1 MQPVTPGRRQTSRL
15 HGTDIGEALS
25 RKRSTGSKLLQ
36 FYGRGVQVMSAWN
49 RRSVA
54 VLGVPFDNVTM
65 HEAME
70 LIEEKIDEQGFHQV
84 ATANVDFVIHAMND
98 QVLQEVLCSCDLIVP
113 DGMPIVWASRLMGC
127 RLKER
132 VSGIDMVPRLAE
144 LAARRGWGMFLL
156 GASER
161 SSLAAAEA
169 LKKRFP
175 KLQIAGRYCPPVS
188 HLADMDHEEIL
199 SRIDRAQPHI
209 LLVAM
214 GHPKQEQWLAM
225 HRDRLNVPLCM
236 GVGAS
241 LDFLAG
247 VVSRA
252 PLWMQ
257 RTGLEWLYRAAQE
270 PQRLTQRYL
279 SDAFGLARHLPIQ
292 VAANAIQPRKHLN
305 AVIETERFSMASVI
319 AVTGDISPS
328 MVHEFE
334 EHLDRA
340 HYEDRDIILDLSE
353 TAYFGLDSVAL
364 LVHLAKVMKRQNRH
378 FWLAGVPGHV
388 TRIFRAARMNHYFV
402 TVPSVRDALY
412 RLRKSESR
420 ILAQSATLTY
430 EPSTR
435 DASIQVEI
443 LKDFCRR
450 IVFLSQ
456 RMRASSERRRSET
469 PATP

>member
-1 MQPVTPGRRQTSRL
+1 
-15 HGTDIGEALS
+15 
-25 RKRSTGSKLLQ
+25 
-36 FYGRGVQVMSAWN
+36 VQVMSGWN

-70 LIEEKIDEQGFHQV
+70 VIEEKIDEQGFHQV
-84 ATANVDFVIHAMND
+84 ATANVDFVVHAMND

-156 GASER
+156 GASEV

-175 KLQIAGRYCPPVS
+175 KLRIVGRYCPPVS
-188 HLADMDHEEIL
+188 DLADMDHEEIL
-199 SRIDRAQPHI
+199 GRIDRAQPHI

-214 GHPKQEQWLAM
+214 GHPKQEKWLAM
-225 HRDRLNVPLCM
+225 HRDRLRVPLCM

-247 VVSRA
+247 VVTRA

-270 PQRLTQRYL
+270 PKRLAQRYVA
-279 SDAFGLARHLPIQ
+279 DALGLARHLPAQ
-292 VAANAIQPRKHLN
+292 VAASAIQPRKHLN
-305 AVIETERFSMASVI
+305 AAIETERFSMVSVI
-319 AVTGDISPS
+319 TVTGDISPS

-340 HYEDRDIILDLSE
+340 RYEDRDIILDLAE

-378 FWLAGVPGHV
+378 FWLAGVPSHV
-388 TRIFRAARMNHYFV
+388 ARIFRAARMNHYFV
-402 TVPSVRDALY
+402 TVPSVGDALY

-420 ILAQSATLTY
+420 ILAQSATFTY
-430 EPSTR
+430 EPSAR
-435 DASIQVEI
+435 DVNVQVEI
-443 LKDFCRR
+443 LKSFCRR
-450 IVFLSQ
+450 IVLLSQ
-456 RMRASSERRRSET
+456 RMRASSETRRSET
-469 PATP
+469 PATPSYP

>member
-1 MQPVTPGRRQTSRL
+1 
-15 HGTDIGEALS
+15 
-25 RKRSTGSKLLQ
+25 
-36 FYGRGVQVMSAWN
+36 MSGWN

-70 LIEEKIDEQGFHQV
+70 LIEEKIDEEGFHQV
-84 ATANVDFVIHAMND
+84 ATANVDFVIHAMSD

-144 LAARRGWGMFLL
+144 LASRRGYGMFLL
-156 GASER
+156 GASEQ
-161 SSLAAAEA
+161 SSLAAAEV
-169 LKKRFP
+169 LKERFP
-175 KLQIAGRYCPPVS
+175 RLRIVGRYCPPIS
-188 HLADMDHEEIL
+188 DLADMDHEQIL
-199 SRIDRAQPHI
+199 SRIEQADPHI

-214 GHPKQEQWLAM
+214 GHPKQEKWLAM
-225 HRDRLNVPLCM
+225 HRDRLRVPLCM

-270 PQRLTQRYL
+270 PRRLAQRYAA
-279 SDAFGLARHLPIQ
+279 DAFGLARHLPAQ
-292 VAANAIQPRKHLN
+292 VAANVIQPRKHQD
-305 AVIETERFSMASVI
+305 AAIQAERFATGSVI
-319 AVTGDISPS
+319 TVTGDVSPA
-328 MVHEFE
+328 MLTDLE
-334 EHLDRA
+334 EHLSRA
-340 HYEDRDIILDLSE
+340 QHEDRDIILDLSE
-353 TAYFGLDSVAL
+353 TAYLGSDSVAL

-378 FWLAGVPGHV
+378 FWLAGVPAHV
-388 TRIFRAARMNHYFV
+388 NRVFRAARLNHYFV
-402 TVPSVRDALY
+402 SVPSVRDALY
-412 RLRKSESR
+412 RMRKSENR
-420 ILAQSATLTY
+420 ILAQSATFTY
-430 EPSTR
+430 DPATR
-435 DASIQVEI
+435 DVHVQVEI

-456 RMRASSERRRSET
+456 AIRVSQERRRAGT
-469 PATP
+469 AATP

>member
-1 MQPVTPGRRQTSRL
+1 
-15 HGTDIGEALS
+15 
-25 RKRSTGSKLLQ
+25 
-36 FYGRGVQVMSAWN
+36 MSGWN

-70 LIEEKIDEQGFHQV
+70 LIEEKIDEEGFHQV
-84 ATANVDFVIHAMND
+84 ATANVDFVIHAMGD

-156 GASER
+156 GASEL
-161 SSLAAAEA
+161 SSRAAAEV
-169 LKKRFP
+169 LKRRFP
-175 KLQIAGRYCPPVS
+175 KLRIVGRYCPPVAD
-188 HLADMDHEEIL
+188 LADMDHEEIL
-199 SRIDRAQPHI
+199 GRIERAEPHI

-214 GHPKQEQWLAM
+214 GHPKQERWLAM
-225 HRDRLNVPLCM
+225 HRDRLRVPLCM

-247 VVSRA
+247 AVSRA

-270 PQRLTQRYL
+270 PQRLAQRYVA
-279 SDAFGLARHLPIQ
+279 DAFGLARHLPAQ
-292 VAANAIQPRKHLN
+292 FAANAIQPRKPSN
-305 AVIETERFSMASVI
+305 AAIQAERFATSSVI
-319 AVTGDISPS
+319 TVAGDLNPP
-328 MVHEFE
+328 MLTDLE
-334 EHLDRA
+334 EHLGRA
-340 HYEDRDIILDLSE
+340 QYEDCDIILDLSE

-378 FWLAGVPGHV
+378 FWLAGVPAHIRRV
-388 TRIFRAARMNHYFV
+388 FRAARMNHYFV
-402 TVPSVRDALY
+402 SVPSVRDALY
-412 RLRKSESR
+412 RIRKSENR
-420 ILAQSATLTY
+420 LLAQSATLTY
-430 EPSTR
+430 DPSTR
-435 DASIQVEI
+435 DRHVQVEI

-450 IVFLSQ
+450 IVHLSQ
-456 RMRASSERRRSET
+456 KVRASKNAGARELRRHPNAHK
-469 PATP
+469 PA